1 MARGVLTLP
10 SRTEGQHSKHQH
22 LKPQLGLWRQG
33 QLLVCLG
40 CQLVVQLDHFGR
52 HRILPRLPERESQR
66 LLMKGSLQHFDEAQP
81 IGRDLSHSVH
91 PVQCGLS
98 VAGCNGSNEV
108 MNTFLPLD
116 TQHLLNGGR
125 LHLTVGKGNGLIR
138 QRQGISDAS
147 SGRSADRIECLGF
160 KTQTFLS
167 EDVCQMLSNPI
178 RWQISKPKLQ
188 TTRQYRHRHFLWIRG
203 SQNEFHVRW
212 RFFKR
217 FQQRIEAVPRQHM
230 NFVNQINLEATLA
243 RRVLNVF
250 QQLTGVLDL
259 GSAGRVHFD
268 QVNKST
274 CLNRLAST
282 TG

>member
-66 LLMKGSLQHFDEAQP
+66 LLMKRSLQHFDEAQP
-81 IGRDLSHSVH
+81 IRRDLSHSVD
-91 PVQCGLS
+91 PVQGGLRI
-98 VAGCNGSNEV
+98 AGCNGSNEV
-108 MNTFLPLD
+108 MNTFLPLN

-147 SGRSADRIECLGF
+147 SRCSANRVECLGF
-160 KTQTFLS
+160 KAQAFLS
-167 EDVCQMLSNPI
+167 EDI
-178 RWQISKPKLQ
+178 
-188 TTRQYRHRHFLWIRG
+188 G
-203 SQNEFHVRW
+203 
-212 RFFKR
+212 
-217 FQQRIEAVPRQHM
+217 
-230 NFVNQINLEATLA
+230 
-243 RRVLNVF
+243 
-250 QQLTGVLDL
+250 
-259 GSAGRVHFD
+259 
-268 QVNKST
+268 
-274 CLNRLAST
+274 
-282 TG
+282 